1 MTNSII
7 IYCEYTKG
15 LHVNILEE
23 NKISVTRRNQPK
35 GYCQGTKENKE
46 EKTAKE
52 KIKLQ
57 K

>member
-7 IYCEYTKG
+7 IYCEHTKG

-23 NKISVTRRNQPK
+23 NKILVTRRNQPE